1 MSPYAGFDRS
11 LLDLDNRWV
20 PWFSQHPC
28 IASYQKSLLIII
40 KDFST
45 VIIYLCIKTSLL
57 TASKAPRS
65 NKVHVHLFPDDRCHK
80 DHRNQATRD
89 HRQPWKHQAAVEQL
103 MILVLSCWCPCT
115 ICVAFLSPMDLL
127 QVHNPAKRLCHFHIY
142 PGNQLLE
149 SILGWQVERP
159 SSHHLFSPWDF
170 FTTSEN
176 GNHLLLLFPCP

>member
-1 MSPYAGFDRS
+1 MYKNIVTHS
-11 LLDLDNRWV
+11 LKGTTQQQISC
-20 PWFSQHPC
+20 PS
-28 IASYQKSLLIII
+28 
-40 KDFST
+40 
-45 VIIYLCIKTSLL
+45 
-57 TASKAPRS
+57 
-65 NKVHVHLFPDDRCHK
+65 FPDDRCHE

-89 HRQPWKHQAAVEQL
+89 HRWPWKHQAVVERL

-127 QVHNPAKRLCHFHIY
+127 QVHNPAKKLCHFHIY

-149 SILGWQVERP
+149 SILGSQVERP

-176 GNHLLLLFPCP
+176 GNHLLLLFPCPYTWSRGFWPLEARRTLRW